1 MRKRFMDK
9 GAEMGLWNS
18 EDFQSE
24 NNSGEEVS
32 VPKREMSFPL
42 LTSLRDDNVT
52 LGSLCLGITAGAA
65 GIFTKESLLDNR
77 AKTVLRY
84 LSVALSCF
92 GLGRITR
99 QGDLKL
105 MVETFAQERNMMEQ
119 VLNKMEHDIEEK
131 EEEAAESARRQV
143 LDVGGG
149 MLDAFHMTM
158 GPSLTQS
165 SNAFTTRAHGQNP
178 FSQLRY

>member
-84 LSVALSCF
+84 LSVALSC
-92 GLGRITR
+92 L
-99 QGDLKL
+99 
-105 MVETFAQERNMMEQ
+105 V
-119 VLNKMEHDIEEK
+119 
-131 EEEAAESARRQV
+131 
-143 LDVGGG
+143 
-149 MLDAFHMTM
+149 
-158 GPSLTQS
+158 
-165 SNAFTTRAHGQNP
+165 
-178 FSQLRY
+178 